1 MVELDVAGYLDG
13 VKLLAGDGEI
23 RVNVVVVL
31 LKEGVGDGGRFT
43 EEEGEFNTGYRRGQ
57 KRIRG

>member
-23 RVNVVVVL
+23 GVNMVVMF
-31 LKEGVGDGGRFT
+31 LKEGVGNGGRFT
-43 EEEGEFNTGYRRGQ
+43 EEEGELDAG
-57 KRIRG
+57 